1 MTDSNQRRKKKKITY
16 TASPQGVEKA
26 KNAFKRLELEQQKNF
41 EKSIFLSRFIVMGFL
56 TNQGI
61 QFDSVKRI
69 CEALKLDLEEI
80 LFTKAVII
88 LEGNLDSIYHNL
100 SVSYPTFWSKYFGDA
115 ITITDIQEGSIRLII
130 EGLLEDIEQL
140 IFRFNSGEL
149 TEISGFPVMDIQILS
164 KSSDDNEI
172 NKLNDKWRLVQEIVS
187 QVVDA
192 RNLSGA
198 DLSDADLNSTYLNNA
213 DLSDAD
219 LSDADL
225 TGANLTGAQL
235 NHANLIGA
243 NLINADLSDA
253 NLNRVNLINA
263 KLNCASMHRT
273 NLSEANLKF
282 ASLSDANLINADLRH
297 ADLRHADLS
306 SAVLMDAD
314 LSDANLSGAD
324 LIGAALMDA
333 DLSNANLSGA
343 SLIGADLSDANLS
356 GANLSGANL
365 NFARLIDVN
374 LIGAVVKKAQFGDNL
389 GLTEEM
395 ELNLKQRGAIFKDSS
410 GNRSKVL
417 SRR

>member
-41 EKSIFLSRFIVMGFL
+41 EKSIFLSRFIVMGFF

-88 LEGNLDSIYHNL
+88 LEGKLDLIYHNF
-100 SVSYPTFWSKYFGDA
+100 SVLYPTFWSIFFGDA

-235 NHANLIGA
+235 NHANLTGAQLNHANLIGA
-243 NLINADLSDA
+243 NLIDADLSDA

-263 KLNCASMHRT
+263 KLNCAGMHRT

-297 ADLRHADLS
+297 ADLRHADLMGADLS

-314 LSDANLSGAD
+314 LSD
-324 LIGAALMDA
+324 
-333 DLSNANLSGA
+333 ANLSGA